1 VNRAIR
7 NAVTVL
13 LLALTAL
20 GAQAA
25 TKDRLVD
32 FSGTWKLNVKKSRG
46 APDWRPDT
54 VLVVLQSPHQIHFT
68 YFLNDDARQ
77 PFESHDYI
85 TNGKE
90 APLYTSANE
99 RTFYSVRWDNKN
111 VLQVKIHHLVRA
123 EIADT
128 DWNETDIWTLSDDG
142 KTLTNRLSDG
152 KLIVYDRAERE
163 KPLQY

>member
-1 VNRAIR
+1 MNRAIR
-7 NAVTVL
+7 HAGAVL
-13 LLALTAL
+13 LLALAAL
-20 GAQAA
+20 SALAA
-25 TKDRLVD
+25 TKDKLVD

-68 YFLNDDARQ
+68 YFLNPDARQ
-77 PFESHDYI
+77 PFESHDYV

-90 APLYTSANE
+90 TPLYTSANE
-99 RTFYSVRWDNKN
+99 QTFYSVRWNNKN
-111 VLQVKIHHLVRA
+111 VLQVRTHHLVRA

-128 DWNETDIWTLSDDG
+128 DWSETDIWTLSDDG
-142 KTLTNRLSDG
+142 KTLTNKLSDG

>member
-1 VNRAIR
+1 M
-7 NAVTVL
+7 L
-13 LLALTAL
+13 LLMLAAF

-25 TKDRLVD
+25 TKESLVD
-32 FSGTWKLNVKKSRG
+32 FSGTWKLNMKKSKG

-68 YFLNDDARQ
+68 YFLNQDARQ
-77 PFESHDYI
+77 PFESHDYV

-99 RTFYSVRWDNKN
+99 QTYYSVRWNNKS
-111 VLQVKIHHLVRA
+111 VLQVKIHHKVRA

-128 DWNETDIWTLSDDG
+128 DWDEIDIWTLSNDG
-142 KTLTNRLSDG
+142 KTLTNKLSDG
-152 KLIVYDRAERE
+152 KFIVYDRTERE
-163 KPLQY
+163 RPLQY